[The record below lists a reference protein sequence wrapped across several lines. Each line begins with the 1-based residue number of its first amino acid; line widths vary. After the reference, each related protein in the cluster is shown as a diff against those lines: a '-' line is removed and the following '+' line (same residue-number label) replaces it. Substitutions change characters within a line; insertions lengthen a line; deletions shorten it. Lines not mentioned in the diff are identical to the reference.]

1 MLLKDLQSVF
11 NFSVTSGQVFS
22 NLIVSLI
29 CGLAISLFYR
39 WTYRGPNYSRSFV
52 NSLIVLSMITSIV
65 IVVIGN
71 NLARAF
77 GLVGAMSIIRFR
89 TPIKDAHDIV
99 FIFFALTVG
108 LAAGVGLYKVAITG
122 TLFVGFVMLLLNT
135 FNYGTYRRKEYLL
148 QFSYKVESDGDPPY
162 LAVLKKY
169 CKEHKLIN
177 VRSMGSKKLIELS
190 FYIGLKDELK
200 GNRFVEEFN
209 NLANIQNVNLFFDSD
224 HEV

>member
-1 MLLKDLQSVF
+1 
-11 NFSVTSGQVFS
+11 
-22 NLIVSLI
+22 
-29 CGLAISLFYR
+29 
-39 WTYRGPNYSRSFV
+39 
-52 NSLIVLSMITSIV
+52 
-65 IVVIGN
+65 
-71 NLARAF
+71 
-77 GLVGAMSIIRFR
+77 
-89 TPIKDAHDIV
+89 
-99 FIFFALTVG
+99 
-108 LAAGVGLYKVAITG
+108 
-122 TLFVGFVMLLLNT
+122 MLLLNT